1 MPRYIAATPQ
11 YIAAMFRSVIDE
23 MMDSMQPV
31 LRAVL
36 LGASNLKMGLPR
48 VVRCLR
54 VAADGPVD
62 VLAACG
68 HGRSYV
74 RWSQIFFG
82 ARALPGVVD
91 CGLWKA
97 LAGRPPLP
105 TLGLVMDVGNDLL
118 YGPATP
124 EIAAAFA
131 ACLERLTVLGAN
143 VITMTLPMI
152 SLEKVSPL
160 RYHGA
165 RAILFPGRGG
175 GEPWPALLERARDL
189 DRRCRRSAAG
199 HGAHLVEPRASWYG
213 IDPIPFHGRQRR
225 RAWDH
230 ILSAWTPGAPGA
242 PREEA
247 RGRIPRLGAEDM
259 RFCGVSR
266 TTVQPACRLSDG
278 STVSLY

>member
-1 MPRYIAATPQ
+1 
-11 YIAAMFRSVIDE
+11 
-23 MMDSMQPV
+23 MMEPMQPV

-48 VVRCLR
+48 VVRRLR
-54 VAADGPVD
+54 AVAGGPVD

-74 RWSQIFFG
+74 QWSQIFFG
-82 ARALPGVVD
+82 ARALPGIVD

-97 LAGRPPLP
+97 LAGRPSLP
-105 TLGLVMDVGNDLL
+105 TLALVMDIGNDLL
-118 YGPATP
+118 YGPATE

-143 VITMTLPMI
+143 VVTMTLPMI

-160 RYHGA
+160 RYHTA
-165 RAILFPGRGG
+165 RTILFPGRG
-175 GEPWPALLERARDL
+175 EPWAALLERARDL

-199 HGAHLVEPRASWYG
+199 HGAHLVEPQASWYS
-213 IDPIPFHGRQRR
+213 IDPIHFHGRQRQ

-230 ILSAWTPGAPGA
+230 ILSPWTPGAPGA
-242 PREEA
+242 PRGKI
-247 RGRIPRLGAEDM
+247 RCRIPLLGAEDM

-266 TTVQPACRLSDG
+266 TTIQPACRLSDG